1 MTPLITRPLRE
12 EHKELLPHVEELR
25 ATADM
30 VGEAPP
36 GELLKAIDACL
47 GFLEEHLL
55 PHAEAEENGL
65 YPAVQRVLGAPET
78 TATMSLDHAE
88 IRRLAG
94 ELASLRGEVGVGAL
108 TTGRARNL
116 RRVLYGLYA
125 LVALHFLKEEEVYLP
140 LLDARLTPA
149 EAEEMFKQ
157 MEAAAARARST
168 HLQPG

>member
-1 MTPLITRPLRE
+1 MAPPLTRPLRE
-12 EHKELLPHVEELR
+12 EHKELLPRVQELR

-47 GFLEEHLL
+47 GFLEQHLL
-55 PHAEAEENGL
+55 PHAEAEEGGL
-65 YPAVQRVLGAPET
+65 YPAVQRAMGAPEA

-88 IRRLAG
+88 VRRLTQ
-94 ELASLRGEVGVGAL
+94 ELASLRAEVGIGAL
-108 TTGRARNL
+108 TTGRAKAL

-140 LLDARLTPA
+140 LLDARLTVT

-157 MEAAAARARST
+157 MEAAAARARGVG
-168 HLQPG
+168 LQTG